1 MIFVRVEFEFVLNG
15 RLIGEVNVDFKI
27 YFDVVEVMFRYKKN
41 MRKYMNMYFLKFVKY
56 WNLVIYKSFLFVDD
70 LGFKNKRL

>member
-41 MRKYMNMYFLKFVKY
+41 MRKYMDMYFLKFVKNL
-56 WNLVIYKSFLFVDD
+56 NLVIYKSFLFVDD

>member
-41 MRKYMNMYFLKFVKY
+41 MRKYMDMYFLKFVKN